1 MESIIAIVILGIVY
15 SIVFTLRSAMS
26 KNADVKAR
34 PVMQEAFPQIEILE
48 SEEPADNVTPT
59 VVEQT
64 PVGKAA
70 SRGTISVNRPLAV
83 SETSLIPFQGK
94 EKRFRLKGKTE
105 AKRAFIYS
113 EIFNRKY

>member
-48 SEEPADNVTPT
+48 SEEPADNVTQ

-64 PVGKAA
+64 RVGKAA
-70 SRGTISVNRPLAV
+70 SRGAISVNRPLAV
-83 SETSLIPFQGK
+83 SETSSIPFQSK